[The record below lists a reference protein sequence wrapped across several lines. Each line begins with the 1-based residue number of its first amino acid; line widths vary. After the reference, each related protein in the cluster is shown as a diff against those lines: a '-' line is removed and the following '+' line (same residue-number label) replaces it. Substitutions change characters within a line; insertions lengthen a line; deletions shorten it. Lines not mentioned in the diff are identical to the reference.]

1 MTLLA
6 FIKAFVLV
14 TATVGTVVAI
24 GLGAMTLLLNRP
36 RD

>member
-6 FIKAFVLV
+6 VVKAFVVV
-14 TATVGTVVAI
+14 TATVGTVVAAA
-24 GLGAMTLLLNRP
+24 LAAMTLLLNHP